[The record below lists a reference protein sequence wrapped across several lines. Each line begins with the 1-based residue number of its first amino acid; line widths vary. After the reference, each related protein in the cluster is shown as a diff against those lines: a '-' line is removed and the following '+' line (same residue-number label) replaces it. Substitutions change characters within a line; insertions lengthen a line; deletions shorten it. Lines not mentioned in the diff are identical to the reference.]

1 VSAKRSD
8 IRTYEFYSYVRIP
21 LDEEHNKFKELN
33 GLQTDKWIQT

>member
-1 VSAKRSD
+1 MNF
-8 IRTYEFYSYVRIP
+8 IHVRP